1 MSRISELPF
10 IACKTLRNEPKQNGF
25 HVLAVLIEMWEC
37 ADDTVHKIRFHRE
50 LEDMK
55 IHKRRK
61 NIDIYR
67 IHSMQLVQCRPQH
80 TLRVEAVFKA

>member
-55 IHKRRK
+55 IYKRRK
-61 NIDIYR
+61 KKYTVYIR
-67 IHSMQLVQCRPQH
+67 CS
-80 TLRVEAVFKA
+80 

>member
-10 IACKTLRNEPKQNGF
+10 IACKTLRNEPEQNGF
-25 HVLAVLIEMWEC
+25 HVLVVLIEMWEC

-55 IHKRRK
+55 IYKRRK
-61 NIDIYR
+61 KNIYR
-67 IHSMQLVQCRPQH
+67 IHSMQ
-80 TLRVEAVFKA
+80 A